1 MNFNLAAFEA
11 SYGLFSQIP
20 PCSSIEIA
28 FAGRSNVGKSTL
40 INKIMNRKS
49 LARISAVPGKTATI
63 NFYKVDS
70 IRIVDLPGYGYAK
83 VAKSEKHR
91 WADLIEGYLDSERD
105 LRLIFLLIDMRH
117 APSKDDLQMI
127 HYLVERELPF
137 VIILTKADKLK
148 PTERKRRMAAF
159 AEEIPYFNDIHI
171 VPFSS
176 MTREG
181 VEEIRAMITEIAEN
195 PCDEENRPVQ
205 Q

>member
-1 MNFNLAAFEA
+1 MNFNLASFEA

-20 PCSSIEIA
+20 PCTNIEIA

-40 INKIMNRKS
+40 INKIFNRKS
-49 LARISAVPGKTATI
+49 LARVSAVPGKTATI
-63 NFYKVDS
+63 NFYKIDNIS
-70 IRIVDLPGYGYAK
+70 IVDLPGYGYAK

-91 WADLIEGYLDSERD
+91 WADLIEGYLDSDRD

-117 APSKDDLQMI
+117 APSKDDLHMI
-127 HYLVERELPF
+127 DYLIERELPF

-148 PTERKRRMAAF
+148 TMERKRRMEAF
-159 AEEIPYFNDIHI
+159 EKEIPYFDEIHV

-181 VEEIRAMITEIAEN
+181 VEEIRNIIIDIAEN
-195 PCDEENRPVQ
+195 SDDNENETE
-205 Q
+205 